1 MIIFW
6 PEIQQ
11 ISISQTANNI
21 YHNFQTHTRM
31 LIVST
36 TRTILIPRAVRM
48 SMAPLARAA
57 VGSAKRGYADGDTG
71 SYTRH
76 DGSSDSFNV
85 SVHWHLAISC
95 LLFLSFDGLFLCFM
109 SFLVEIPSTFF

>member
-1 MIIFW
+1 
-6 PEIQQ
+6 
-11 ISISQTANNI
+11 
-21 YHNFQTHTRM
+21 M

-76 DGSSDSFNV
+76 DGSSDSFNKREK
-85 SVHWHLAISC
+85 AIEDLYVRQQQAQQLKKLKDQLQS
-95 LLFLSFDGLFLCFM
+95 LKKQSDTLEKELNKI
-109 SFLVEIPSTFF
+109 EE